1 MKIETEHLISKP
13 AFKYLHIYI
22 VNQASCR
29 IKFLLGNPQELFI
42 SDQMFYKLLARN
54 IAGNCGLHFR
64 KKICKMDLKTYNMWL
79 LEINITLTLRV
90 KIFVRYI
97 NLKEELW

>member
-1 MKIETEHLISKP
+1 MKIETEDLISKP

-42 SDQMFYKLLARN
+42 SDQISDQIFYKLLARN
-54 IAGNCGLHFR
+54 IAGNCGLHFQ
-64 KKICKMDLKTYNMWL
+64 KKNCKMDLKTYNMWL

-90 KIFVRYI
+90 KFLCVT
-97 NLKEELW
+97 LT